1 MMSGRILVVSLFLM
15 MAAWGTPA
23 ANQDNSEREKAE
35 RRAKFTLSLAQDAAK
50 RAEISK
56 TLLDQFPDNKHTVLA
71 LSHVINYQH
80 GELGDTQ
87 AAIAYAESI
96 LAQVGNQESKNGIR
110 LLLLDLL
117 SKKKLREKFISTTD
131 QLISGKGMNWGDFE
145 KLLPMTAGMEE
156 WELLLREITAAE
168 QFIVAVEA
176 GPARA
181 RFGEERFK
189 ELMDTCRGY
198 ATLHKAWA
206 MANTGALDESFPLFE
221 KADALSRQTFFGTAF
236 IEDNHTYWG
245 RALMMKGRYDEA
257 ADRFAVAYLHPQ
269 RDGLVELVRE
279 AYVAK
284 NGGVDGFEDYLEDL
298 RLKHSKVMGDFSET
312 DFKGA
317 SFSFEKLRGRVTIL
331 MFWANP
337 CGSCH
342 DQLLL
347 LKPLFEK
354 YGDRGLAF
362 VAYNL
367 EPDFEKDQKFIAD
380 NGLDYAFLAVD
391 EGEDMSGYMS
401 RFGVIAFPTT
411 YLIDGQ
417 GRILYYFYG
426 FRDGDETRI
435 GECVERMLNLE

>member
-1 MMSGRILVVSLFLM
+1 M
-15 MAAWGTPA
+15 
-23 ANQDNSEREKAE
+23 
-35 RRAKFTLSLAQDAAK
+35 
-50 RAEISK
+50 
-56 TLLDQFPDNKHTVLA
+56 
-71 LSHVINYQH
+71 
-80 GELGDTQ
+80 
-87 AAIAYAESI
+87 
-96 LAQVGNQESKNGIR
+96 
-110 LLLLDLL
+110 
-117 SKKKLREKFISTTD
+117 
-131 QLISGKGMNWGDFE
+131 
-145 KLLPMTAGMEE
+145 
-156 WELLLREITAAE
+156 
-168 QFIVAVEA
+168 
-176 GPARA
+176 
-181 RFGEERFK
+181 
-189 ELMDTCRGY
+189 
-198 ATLHKAWA
+198 
-206 MANTGALDESFPLFE
+206 
-221 KADALSRQTFFGTAF
+221 
-236 IEDNHTYWG
+236 
-245 RALMMKGRYDEA
+245 
-257 ADRFAVAYLHPQ
+257 AYLHPQ

-331 MFWANP
+331 IFWANP
-337 CGSCH
+337 CGPCH